1 MIFSQT
7 PTETDNLFYIIIELV
22 DLVPELRMERIMV
35 GMLADIRLCL

>member
-22 DLVPELRMERIMV
+22 DLVLELRVERIMV

>member
-22 DLVPELRMERIMV
+22 DLVLELRMERVMV

>member
-22 DLVPELRMERIMV
+22 DLVLELRMERIMV